1 MHRTPQSFSTGAL
14 PGISKKGPFRKDGL
28 HQSGNWVI
36 AHKGPGISPG
46 STRGSWQVPSS
57 PTEAMIASWP
67 RWAIPGF
74 LEQIPPRLEGC
85 RQRLLAAEIEL
96 RRAEKAGGLE
106 VGNASTPQEEAETK
120 SVVQDLPIL
129 KAPEETTDEY
139 ADMPQEAVWIL
150 DQVGELEGQFT
161 ELNSKL
167 QELEVSHA
175 TARKLKSQYAEDAG
189 TCFAAMIELS
199 SRVTALTEQLK
210 ASQGTAGALR
220 GKLGQ
225 AIGNTQRLQKQVAE
239 GHSVATRLKE
249 KLASARA
256 IAERYKG
263 DWEAVTEDHTQLR
276 AQHESLSNAKFVLEK
291 DAAAHKGQLAKA
303 DANQVELRGE
313 LDRAEERIETLAAE
327 SKAKD
332 ASLRELQSALAAEK
346 EAALKALPPPPDP
359 TAVRAEAATVAR
371 LVVKDWLRTA
381 APEPTPSEPAPAE
394 PTPMDFAA
402 AEASS
407 AELAE
412 LRVQLQD
419 LQLAKETAS
428 SEASSLRAQL
438 EQEKA
443 AALQLA
449 EDARE
454 KEASLLKLSEESREK
469 DQTIQKLADAA
480 QEKDVSLQKLS
491 SDSRE
496 KDATIQ
502 ELQAALELQKE
513 RARSQADASEDDL
526 RKELARVEEQLDEL
540 AKQSREKDAAL
551 QQLQETAEAEK
562 ADAKSKADASEAQF
576 GAELKRA
583 QEQLEQVTGE
593 NQAKDASLEQLSA
606 DFEALKDKARE
617 DQAQAVASQEELRGE
632 LSRAANELEQV
643 SSQSREKDALIQ
655 QLQAALEA
663 EKATAHSNAEADAGR
678 EQLSDEVSRLNA
690 ELEQAATANKEQDA
704 TLQRLQAELEASAK
718 TQSQADAQGEQMKS
732 EIARLEDAL
741 AQATIENRDKDT
753 VMKRLEA
760 ALDAAQEAEKGTPDA
775 AAAFPDPRA
784 VRADAEVVAR
794 LVVKDWL
801 RSGLAAAA
809 PPEAA
814 PAPVPEPKAQEPK
827 AAEPPAG
834 PTQRMLQEQWLS
846 EWPCGPKD
854 LQMALVPASVLC
866 SGIDSSLAEGQLAP
880 TRLWLDAS
888 SDELYLQPLLP
899 SGPASKLKSTSVTSI
914 TCTQNSA
921 YDDDASLEVE
931 INGDGGKNS
940 LKFFSDGEGIEML
953 MAALT
958 RDTRIMPG
966 QLMD

>member
-106 VGNASTPQEEAETK
+106 VGNASAPQEEAETK

-239 GHSVATRLKE
+239 GHNVATRLKE
-249 KLASARA
+249 QLASARA

-263 DWEAVTEDHTQLR
+263 DWEAVTEDHTHLR

-346 EAALKALPPPPDP
+346 EASLNAVPPPPDP
-359 TAVRAEAATVAR
+359 VALRAEAATVAR
-371 LVVKDWLRTA
+371 MVVKDWLRTA
-381 APEPTPSEPAPAE
+381 TPEPTPTEPAPAE
-394 PTPMDFAA
+394 STPVDFAA

-412 LRVQLQD
+412 LRAQLQD
-419 LQLAKETAS
+419 MLLAKEAAS

-438 EQEKA
+438 EQEKE

-449 EDARE
+449 EGARE
-454 KEASLLKLSEESREK
+454 KDAILAKLAEESREK
-469 DQTIQKLADAA
+469 DQTIQGL
-480 QEKDVSLQKLS
+480 QE
-491 SDSRE
+491 
-496 KDATIQ
+496 
-502 ELQAALELQKE
+502 ALELQKE

-526 RKELARVEEQLDEL
+526 RKELAHAEEQLDEL
-540 AKQSREKDAAL
+540 AKQGREKDTAL
-551 QQLQETAEAEK
+551 LQLQETAETEK
-562 ADAKSKADASEAQF
+562 AEAKAKADES
-576 GAELKRA
+576 LKRA
-583 QEQLEQVTGE
+583 EEQLEQVAGE
-593 NQAKDASLEQLSA
+593 NKEKDAFLQQLSA
-606 DFEALKDKARE
+606 DLEASKAKAQEDRE
-617 DQAQAVASQEELRGE
+617 QVVASQEELRGE
-632 LSRAANELEQV
+632 LSRVADELEQV
-643 SSQSREKDALIQ
+643 SSQSREKDASIQ
-655 QLQAALEA
+655 QLQAAIEA
-663 EKATAHSNAEADAGR
+663 EKANAHSHAEADAGH
-678 EQLSDEVSRLNA
+678 EQLSGEVLRLNA
-690 ELEQAATANKEQDA
+690 ELEQAANAKKEQDA
-704 TLQRLQAELEASAK
+704 TLQRLQAELDASAK
-718 TQSQADAQGEQMKS
+718 NQSQADAQGEQMKS

-741 AQATIENRDKDT
+741 AQATMENKDKDAAT
-753 VMKRLEA
+753 KRLEA
-760 ALDAAQEAEKGTPDA
+760 ALDAAQEASKAEKGTPDA
-775 AAAFPDPRA
+775 AAAAVPDPRA
-784 VRADAEVVAR
+784 VRADAEAVAR

-801 RSGLAAAA
+801 RTGSVAAA
-809 PPEAA
+809 PPEVA
-814 PAPVPEPKAQEPK
+814 PDPVPEPQAQEPK
-827 AAEPPAG
+827 AAEPKAAESPAG
-834 PTQRMLQEQWLS
+834 PIQRMLQEQWLS

-866 SGIDSSLAEGQLAP
+866 SGVDNSLAEGQLAP
-880 TRLWLDAS
+880 TRLWLDAG

-899 SGPASKLKSTSVTSI
+899 SGPASKLKSTSVASI
-914 TCTQNSA
+914 TCTQDSA

-931 INGDGGKNS
+931 IDGGGGKKN

-953 MAALT
+953 LAALT
-958 RDTRIMPG
+958 RDTRVMPG